1 MAEQGGIKWPRKR
14 PRSGI
19 GGLES
24 LYRSV
29 TDGRVLD
36 AKSLY
41 IRGVLA
47 HENGRFDEAA
57 EYLAKAICLTP
68 ADLPG
73 QIKFGQVCEQAQWLR
88 QASFAFLRALYLQPN
103 DPETWF
109 RLGRTYAGQ
118 NLAGHAEA
126 CFRQAIALDPGHS
139 NARTALAALVA

>member
-1 MAEQGGIKWPRKR
+1 MADQGGSGWPRKR
-14 PRSGI
+14 PKSGI

-36 AKSLY
+36 AKALY

-47 HENGRFDEAA
+47 YENGRLEEAA
-57 EYLAKAICLTP
+57 GYLAKAICLTP
-68 ADLPG
+68 ADLAG
-73 QIKFGQVCEQAQWLR
+73 QIKFGQVSERAQRLR

-103 DPETWF
+103 DAETWF
-109 RLGRTYAGQ
+109 RLGRAYAGQ

-126 CFRQAIALDPGHS
+126 CFRQAIALNPEHG

>member
-88 QASFAFLRALYLQPN
+88 QASFAFCAPSIQPN
-103 DPETWF
+103 DPEQF
-109 RLGRTYAGQ
+109 RLGHAYAGQ

-126 CFRQAIALDPGHS
+126 CFRQAIALDPAHS